1 MAHKNG
7 HRGQNL
13 SIHVPPSLAQQAGGQ
28 PLFSPALP
36 TVLQTQFRPTMPHGL
51 PHPLSLMNPLQTPM
65 QAQFFPPP
73 SPFVPGHN
81 QRGSLVGLPPHFAIP
96 GQNMIPGVNAPL
108 MQQNMPNNQPMGHGH
123 GRSSS
128 VSLPFN
134 RNRRQ
139 GSISLGGPPKATLG
153 GPQNKHVAAPLTNP
167 ATAAAALEK
176 TIKGKKLVV
185 KPPIEGPDVEG
196 IAREFTRYPVPLD
209 ELPVF
214 EEPGPLDVSTVEIY
228 PEERPRDQFPRTLE
242 VFLPGKVC
250 SFSCSVL
257 IFFG

>member
-1 MAHKNG
+1 MAHNHG

-13 SIHVPPSLAQQAGGQ
+13 SISVPHTMAQQAGGQ

-36 TVLQTQFRPTMPHGL
+36 TALQTQFRPSMAHGL
-51 PHPLSLMNPLQTPM
+51 PHPLSLTMNALQTPM

-81 QRGSLVGLPPHFAIP
+81 QRGSIVGPPPHFAIP

-108 MQQNMPNNQPMGHGH
+108 MQPNMPNNQSMGHGH

-167 ATAAAALEK
+167 ATSAAALEK
-176 TIKGKKLVV
+176 TLKGKKLIV
-185 KPPIEGPDVEG
+185 KPPVEGPNEEG
-196 IAREFTRYPVPLD
+196 IVREYTRYPVPQA
-209 ELPVF
+209 ELPAF
-214 EEPGPLDVSTVEIY
+214 EEPASLDIKTADIY
-228 PEERPRDQFPRTLE
+228 PEERPRDQFPKTLE

-250 SFSCSVL
+250 RLPWSERLYC
-257 IFFG
+257 